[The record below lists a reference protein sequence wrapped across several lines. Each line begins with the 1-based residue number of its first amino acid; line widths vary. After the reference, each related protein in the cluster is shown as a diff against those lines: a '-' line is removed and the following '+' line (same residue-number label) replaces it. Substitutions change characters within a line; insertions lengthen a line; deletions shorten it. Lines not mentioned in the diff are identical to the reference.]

1 MAGFFDEVTFS
12 EAVTHGSATFKLPI
26 LYFRDDFFAL
36 FFTADKEKVRAA
48 LPSDSLYPV
57 ALGNRAFV
65 GIGAYNYIDTS
76 IGPYGEV
83 GVVVPV
89 VYGRKPV
96 PVLPLLLESKYSGF
110 GMVVLHLPVTT
121 LVARDA
127 GRGQWGYPK
136 FTSDMR
142 FVITPEF
149 MECRL
154 SEGGRHIFTLRVTR
168 RGIPI
173 PDKRPLITYTVEG
186 GNLIKT
192 TVPQKA
198 IFRVCFTPRGSFLEL
213 GDHEVADSLR
223 ELGISTRPIQSR
235 YALERFGI
243 LPAGEVI
250 ESGVRPLDGYWGQD
264 EEGSLEVVF
273 TKD

>member
-1 MAGFFDEVTFS
+1 MAGFFDGVVPGDEVTY
-12 EAVTHGSATFKLPI
+12 GKATFRLPI

-36 FFTADKEKVRAA
+36 FFSADADRVRAA
-48 LPSDSLYPV
+48 LPSNSLHP
-57 ALGNRAFV
+57 LTMKGRAFI

-89 VYGRKPV
+89 VYGRKPA
-96 PVLPLLLESKYSGF
+96 PILPLLMESRYSGF

-127 GRGQWGYPK
+127 GRGVWGYPK

-154 SEGGRHIFTLRVTR
+154 SEGGKHIFTIRVAR

-173 PDKRPLITYTVEG
+173 PDRRPLITYTVKDG
-186 GNLIKT
+186 DLIKT
-192 TVPQKA
+192 TVQQRA
-198 IFRVCFTPRGSFLEL
+198 IFRVSFKPRGSFLEL

-223 ELGISTRPIQSR
+223 DLGISTKPIQSR
-235 YALERFGI
+235 YALQRFGI
-243 LPAGEVI
+243 LPEGEVI
-250 ESGVRPLDGYWGQD
+250 ESGVRPLEGYRGQD
-264 EEGSLEVVF
+264 REGSLEVAF
-273 TKD
+273 TED